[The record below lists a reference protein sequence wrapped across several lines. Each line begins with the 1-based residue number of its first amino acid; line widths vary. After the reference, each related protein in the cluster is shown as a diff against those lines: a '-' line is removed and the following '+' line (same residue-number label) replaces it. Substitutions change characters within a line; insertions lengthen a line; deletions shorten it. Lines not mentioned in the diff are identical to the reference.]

1 MQILQ
6 SIVTNGR
13 VQYLQRHDGKEM
25 PMGYNT
31 TDVYHV
37 FMYVCKVDYM
47 MVNAFM
53 YATTT

>member
-1 MQILQ
+1 
-6 SIVTNGR
+6 
-13 VQYLQRHDGKEM
+13 
-25 PMGYNT
+25 MGYTT

-37 FMYVCKVDYM
+37 FMCVCKVDYM